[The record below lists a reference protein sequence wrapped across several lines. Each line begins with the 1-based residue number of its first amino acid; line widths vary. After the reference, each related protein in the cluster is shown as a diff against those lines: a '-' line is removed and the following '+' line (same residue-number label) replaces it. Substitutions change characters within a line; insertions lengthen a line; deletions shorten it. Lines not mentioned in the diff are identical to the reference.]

1 MASNVGSTA
10 TITGNPQNMII
21 GSVSHIPYGAFAAAL
36 APVAGAG
43 LVLTV
48 ALIALFH
55 RREFFTV
62 ERLAAAA
69 LPVRVHCGLM
79 AKSVA
84 VALAMVALF
93 FAGQAVAKVAIV
105 GGALLLLTR
114 SVKAHK
120 VYREIDWPLL
130 VMFAGLFIVVGA
142 QNAVLTPAI
151 LSEAKALRLGDTAP
165 LSAVT
170 AVLSNLVS
178 NVRAV
183 LVLKPF
189 VEQLADWQRAWLVV
203 GMAST
208 LAGNFTLVGSIANL
222 IVSERAR
229 REGVAIDFWPYFRVG
244 APLTVITIVLGAFW
258 LSR

>member
-1 MASNVGSTA
+1 MASNVGSKA

-55 RREFFTV
+55 RREVFTV

-69 LPVRVHCGLM
+69 LPVRVHRGLM

-120 VYREIDWPLL
+120 VYREIDWSLL
-130 VMFAGLFIVVGA
+130 VMFAGLFIVVAGA
-142 QNAVLTPAI
+142 QNAVLTPAV
-151 LSEAKALRLGDTAP
+151 LAQGKTLRLSDPGM
-165 LSAVT
+165 LSAIT
-170 AVLSNLVS
+170 ALLSKLVS
-178 NVRAV
+178 NLPAG
-183 LVLKPF
+183 LVLKAF
-189 VEQLADWQRAWLVV
+189 VAH
-203 GMAST
+203 
-208 LAGNFTLVGSIANL
+208 
-222 IVSERAR
+222 
-229 REGVAIDFWPYFRVG
+229 
-244 APLTVITIVLGAFW
+244 
-258 LSR
+258 